1 MKELIEQK
9 ITEIANVL
17 LAVNLKKEFSNDLSL
32 LSGEL
37 GALIFLKYYSIIY
50 DQVNIIKTL
59 EKRFDIYFDN
69 LVSQV

>member
-37 GALIFLKYYSIIY
+37 GALIFLK
-50 DQVNIIKTL
+50 
-59 EKRFDIYFDN
+59 
-69 LVSQV
+69 